1 MTEEC
6 GPIKNGNGNG
16 KASLEIRNITKQF
29 GDLVAVNDVSLDI
42 KEGEIFSFLGPSGCG
57 KTTLL
62 RCIAGLEDV
71 DEGEIL
77 IGGELVNH
85 IPPFKRN
92 CSIVFQQHALFPH
105 MNVFDNI
112 AFGLVERKISKKEIR
127 RRVGDLLELVNL
139 TGLEDRYPNQLSG
152 GQQQRVALIR
162 SLILRPAVLLLDEP
176 LAALDRKLRKEMQV
190 ELKRIQREVGI
201 TFMNVTH
208 DQKEALIL
216 SDRIAVMKDGEIIQL
231 GTPGEIYES
240 PRTTFVADFMGAS
253 NIFPGR
259 AGTRKDGRIY
269 FRNEEGLQLTLPDST
284 EIDLGK
290 IEGVSVHPEVIGVA
304 LDETELKTLGSDEYT
319 FFHGQVKD
327 IFYQGDFSELTV
339 TLKNAQRDL
348 SIHKARGITQEKEL
362 CVGQDI
368 IVYWNW
374 INNNALYS

>member
-1 MTEEC
+1 MTAEC
-6 GPIKNGNGNG
+6 GLIENGNG
-16 KASLEIRNITKQF
+16 KASLEIRNVTKQF

-62 RCIAGLEDV
+62 RCIAGLEDM

-77 IGGELVNH
+77 IGGEIVNH
-85 IPPFKRN
+85 IPPYKRN

-112 AFGLVERKISKKEIR
+112 AFGLVERKIAKDEIK

-139 TGLEDRYPNQLSG
+139 TGMEDRYPSQLSG

-162 SLILRPAVLLLDEP
+162 SLVLRPAVLLLDEP

-208 DQKEALIL
+208 DQKEALSL
-216 SDRIAVMKDGEIIQL
+216 SDRIAVMRDGRIIQL
-231 GTPGEIYES
+231 GSPSEIYES

-259 AGTRKDGRIY
+259 AEARANGRIE
-269 FRNEEGLQLTLPDST
+269 FRSEDGLQLTLPDPN
-284 EIDLGK
+284 EIDIDK
-290 IEGVSVHPEVIGVA
+290 IEGVSVHPEVIGIA
-304 LDETELKTLGSDEYT
+304 LGASEVKSLESNGCAT
-319 FFHGQVKD
+319 FPGQVKD
-327 IFYQGDFSELTV
+327 IFYQGDFSELTI
-339 TLKNAQRDL
+339 TLKNVQRDL
-348 SIHKARGITQEKEL
+348 SIHMARGISHDKEL
-362 CVGQDI
+362 CAGLDI
-368 IVYWNW
+368 LVYWNRVH
-374 INNNALYS
+374 NNILIS

>member
-1 MTEEC
+1 MTAEC
-6 GPIKNGNGNG
+6 GPIENGNG
-16 KASLEIRNITKQF
+16 KASLEIRNVIKQF

-62 RCIAGLEDV
+62 RCIAGLEDM

-77 IGGELVNH
+77 IGGEIVNH
-85 IPPFKRN
+85 IPPYKRN

-105 MNVFDNI
+105 MSVFDNI
-112 AFGLVERKISKKEIR
+112 AFGLVERKIAKDEIR

-139 TGLEDRYPNQLSG
+139 TGLEDRYSSQLSG

-162 SLILRPAVLLLDEP
+162 SLVLRPAVLLLDEP

-208 DQKEALIL
+208 DQKEALSL

-231 GTPGEIYES
+231 GTPREIYES

-259 AGTRKDGRIY
+259 AEARKGGRIE
-269 FRNEEGLQLTLPDST
+269 FCSEEGLQLTLPDSS
-284 EIDLGK
+284 EIDIAK
-290 IEGVSVHPEVIGVA
+290 IEGVSVHPEVIGIA
-304 LDETELKTLGSDEYT
+304 LDEGEMKALDSNEYT
-319 FFHGQVKD
+319 TFHGRVKD
-327 IFYQGDFSELTV
+327 IFYQGDFSEMTI
-339 TLKNAQRDL
+339 TLENVQRDL
-348 SIHKARGITQEKEL
+348 SIHKARGVTQDKQL
-362 CVGQDI
+362 CAGQDVI
-368 IVYWNW
+368 AYWNW
-374 INNNALYS
+374 MNSNILISK